1 MFWVL
6 LRPRWAE
13 VLVLLATIIAG
24 SALELVQPFLLR
36 RIVDHHLKVGTAEG
50 LGVLALLYILA
61 FVAVSGVGFA
71 QTYVAASLGQNAL
84 KDLKVRLFRHMC
96 ELPISYFDRNPTG
109 DAVSRCTS
117 DVEAVGTLFSST
129 ILGVFSQIVRLGG
142 VVAAMV
148 VLSPRLML
156 VALTVLPVVVGVSRF
171 FRSRML
177 SAERE
182 VRRKVG
188 ETNSYLQE
196 VLRGMEVVRAFGG
209 EGRTKERFRKVQ
221 DGFLRAA
228 DRSSLY
234 DSLFSPLVETVRAA
248 SVALLLWYG
257 TKPSVFLSW
266 GITLGTLVAFVQLL
280 DRFFGPITSLGQE
293 YQTVQRAVAGAE
305 RILEVLE
312 LPAEERPPAH
322 PVAVRPAPPEVRLEG
337 VVFGY
342 VPGRPVLKGVDLA
355 VEPGEH
361 LAIVGPTGAGKS
373 SLVHLIAGLYAPE
386 VGTVRVGGMDP
397 RSLAPGLRRRLVGV
411 VPQQVHM
418 FDGTV
423 LDNLLL
429 GEGDVSLDE
438 VWEALELA
446 GAADFVAELPDGL
459 YTHVGPSGLKLSSG
473 QRQLLALARAL
484 VGDPKLLL
492 LDEATSSVDS
502 ETERAVREGLV
513 RSGSGRTVVTVAHR
527 LSSVQDADRV
537 VVMVDGRIAEEGR
550 PEELEAA
557 GGWYAGMLEL
567 QRLGW
572 EDRRRAEQV

>member
-1 MFWVL
+1 MFWIL
-6 LRPRWAE
+6 LRPRWPG
-13 VLVLLATIIAG
+13 VLVLLATVLAG

-50 LGVLALLYILA
+50 LGMLALLYVLA
-61 FVAVSGVGFA
+61 FVAVRGVGFV
-71 QTYVAASLGQNAL
+71 QTYVAAFLGQNAL
-84 KDLKVRLFRHMC
+84 RDLKVRLFRHMC
-96 ELPISYFDRNPTG
+96 GLPISYFDRNPTG
-109 DAVSRCTS
+109 DTVSRCTS

-129 ILGVFSQIVRLGG
+129 ILGVFSQLVRLGG
-142 VVAAMV
+142 VMAAMV
-148 VLSPRLML
+148 VLSPRLAL
-156 VALTVLPVVVGVSRF
+156 VALTALPVVVGVSRF

-188 ETNSYLQE
+188 ETNSHLQE

-209 EGRTKERFRKVQ
+209 EGRAKERFREVQ
-221 DGFLRAA
+221 DGFLGAA

-234 DSLFSPLVETVRAA
+234 DSLFSPLVETVRAV
-248 SVALLLWYG
+248 SIALLLWYG

-280 DRFFGPITSLGQE
+280 ERFFGPITSLGQE

-305 RILEVLE
+305 RILEVFE
-312 LPAEERPPAH
+312 LPTEERPPVH
-322 PVAVRPAPPEVRLEG
+322 NVRPATPEVRLEG

-342 VPGRPVLKGVDLA
+342 APGRPVLKGVDLV

-373 SLVHLIAGLYAPE
+373 SLVHLVAGLYAPE
-386 VGTVRVGGMDP
+386 AGTVRVGGVDP

-411 VPQQVHM
+411 VPQQVHI

-423 LDNLLL
+423 LENLLL
-429 GEGDVSLDE
+429 GEDGVSLDE

-446 GAADFVAELPDGL
+446 GAADFVMELPDGL
-459 YTHVGPSGLKLSSG
+459 HTQVGPSGLQLSSG

-484 VGDPKLLL
+484 VGNPKLLL

-502 ETERAVREGLV
+502 ETERAIREGLV
-513 RSGSGRTVVTVAHR
+513 RSSSGRTVVTVTHR

-537 VVMVDGRIAEEGR
+537 VVMVDGRIVEEGR
-550 PEELEAA
+550 QDELEAA

-572 EDRRRAEQV
+572 KEA

>member
-1 MFWVL
+1 M
-6 LRPRWAE
+6 
-13 VLVLLATIIAG
+13 
-24 SALELVQPFLLR
+24 
-36 RIVDHHLKVGTAEG
+36 
-50 LGVLALLYILA
+50 
-61 FVAVSGVGFA
+61 
-71 QTYVAASLGQNAL
+71 
-84 KDLKVRLFRHMC
+84 
-96 ELPISYFDRNPTG
+96 
-109 DAVSRCTS
+109 
-117 DVEAVGTLFSST
+117 
-129 ILGVFSQIVRLGG
+129 RLGG
-142 VVAAMV
+142 VMAAMV
-148 VLSPRLML
+148 VLSPRLAL
-156 VALTVLPVVVGVSRF
+156 VALTALPVVVGVSRF

-188 ETNSYLQE
+188 ETNSHLQE

-209 EGRTKERFRKVQ
+209 EGRAKERFREVQ
-221 DGFLRAA
+221 DGFLGAA

-234 DSLFSPLVETVRAA
+234 DSLFSPLVETVRAV
-248 SVALLLWYG
+248 SIALLLWYG

-280 DRFFGPITSLGQE
+280 ERFFGPITSLGQE

-305 RILEVLE
+305 RILEVFE
-312 LPAEERPPAH
+312 LPTEERPPVH
-322 PVAVRPAPPEVRLEG
+322 NVRPATPEVRLEG

-342 VPGRPVLKGVDLA
+342 APGRPVLKGVDLV

-373 SLVHLIAGLYAPE
+373 SLVHLVAGLYAPE
-386 VGTVRVGGMDP
+386 AGTVRVGGVDP

-411 VPQQVHM
+411 VPQQVHI

-423 LDNLLL
+423 LENLLL
-429 GEGDVSLDE
+429 GEDGVSLDE

-446 GAADFVAELPDGL
+446 GAADFVMELPDGL
-459 YTHVGPSGLKLSSG
+459 HTQVGPSGLQLSSG

-484 VGDPKLLL
+484 VGNPKLLL

-502 ETERAVREGLV
+502 ETERAIREGLV
-513 RSGSGRTVVTVAHR
+513 RSSSGRTVVTVTHR

-537 VVMVDGRIAEEGR
+537 VVMVDGRIVEEGR
-550 PEELEAA
+550 QDELEAA

-572 EDRRRAEQV
+572 KEA

>member
-1 MFWVL
+1 MRLLRMFWIL
-6 LRPRWAE
+6 LRPRWPG
-13 VLVLLATIIAG
+13 VLVLLATVLAG

-50 LGVLALLYILA
+50 LGMLALLYVLA
-61 FVAVSGVGFA
+61 FVAVRGVGFV
-71 QTYVAASLGQNAL
+71 QTYVAAFLGQNAL
-84 KDLKVRLFRHMC
+84 RDLKVRLFRHMC
-96 ELPISYFDRNPTG
+96 GLPISYFDRNPTG
-109 DAVSRCTS
+109 DTVSRCTS

-129 ILGVFSQIVRLGG
+129 ILGVFSQLVRLGG
-142 VVAAMV
+142 VMAAMV
-148 VLSPRLML
+148 VLSPRLAL
-156 VALTVLPVVVGVSRF
+156 VALTALPVVVGVSRF

-188 ETNSYLQE
+188 ETNSHLQE

-209 EGRTKERFRKVQ
+209 EGRAKERFREVQ
-221 DGFLRAA
+221 DGFLGAA

-234 DSLFSPLVETVRAA
+234 DSLFSPLVETVRAV
-248 SVALLLWYG
+248 SIALLLWYG

-280 DRFFGPITSLGQE
+280 ERFFGPITSLGQE

-305 RILEVLE
+305 RILEVFE
-312 LPAEERPPAH
+312 LPTEERPPVH
-322 PVAVRPAPPEVRLEG
+322 NVRPATPEVRLEG

-342 VPGRPVLKGVDLA
+342 APGRPVLKGVDLV

-373 SLVHLIAGLYAPE
+373 SLVHLVAGLYAPE
-386 VGTVRVGGMDP
+386 AGTVRVGGVDP

-411 VPQQVHM
+411 VPQQVHI

-423 LDNLLL
+423 LENLLL
-429 GEGDVSLDE
+429 GEDGVSLDE

-446 GAADFVAELPDGL
+446 GAADFVMELPDGL
-459 YTHVGPSGLKLSSG
+459 HTQVGPSGLQLSSG

-484 VGDPKLLL
+484 VGNPKLLL

-502 ETERAVREGLV
+502 ETERAIREGLV
-513 RSGSGRTVVTVAHR
+513 RSSSGRTVVTVTHR

-537 VVMVDGRIAEEGR
+537 VVMVDGRIVEEGR
-550 PEELEAA
+550 QDELEAA

-572 EDRRRAEQV
+572 KEA